1 MDRGGRNAGAP
12 ALTMRQPKRLLSIS
26 TLYPCAAR
34 PRFGTFVSSS
44 IEALAARPEWEVTAI
59 NPIGLSPVLAGE
71 YRALAEAAV
80 DGEENGVMVHRPRFT
95 LIPKIGG
102 RFNPGMIARAVIPLA
117 RKLHEA
123 QPFDIVDAQFF
134 YPDGPAAAAV
144 ARALDLPLAIKA
156 RGADI
161 HFWGAKSF
169 GRAKMLD
176 AARQSA
182 RLLAVSGALADD
194 MAAMGMQREKIAVH
208 YTGLDRDRFRPLQNE
223 GLRRLLAERL
233 SLPLG
238 EKEPILSTIG
248 ALIPRK
254 GQDLV
259 LRALVDLPD
268 ARLLLVGKGPDEAK
282 LRALADELGLAQRVH
297 FLGLLDHDL
306 LPLVLS
312 ASNAMVLPSSSEG
325 LANAWV
331 EALACGTPI
340 VIADVGGARELVR
353 GPAAGLIVAREPAS
367 IAEGVRILLQNPTE
381 HADTAQAVAQFGWA
395 EHAEALDRIYSEI
408 LER

>member
-1 MDRGGRNAGAP
+1 
-12 ALTMRQPKRLLSIS
+12 MRQPKRLLSLS
-26 TLYPCAAR
+26 TLYPNAAR
-34 PRFGTFVSSS
+34 PRFGTFVSYSL
-44 IEALAARPEWEVTAI
+44 EALAARPDWEVTAI
-59 NPIGLSPVLAGE
+59 NPIGLPPIRMGE
-71 YRALAEAAV
+71 YRALEQAAV
-80 DGEENGVMVHRPRFT
+80 DGRCDGLTVLRPIFT
-95 LIPKIGG
+95 LLPKVGG
-102 RFNPGMIARAVIPLA
+102 RLNPAMIERAVLPLA
-117 RKLHEA
+117 RELHA
-123 QPFDIVDAQFF
+123 RQPFDMVDAQFF
-134 YPDGPAAAAV
+134 YPDGPAAAGI
-144 ARALDLPLAIKA
+144 ARALGLPLAIKA

-169 GRAKMLD
+169 GRAKMLA

-194 MAAMGMQREKIAVH
+194 MAALGMERDRIAVH

-223 GLRRLLAERL
+223 GLRRLLSERL

-254 GQDLV
+254 GQELV
-259 LRALVDLPD
+259 LRALVALPEV
-268 ARLLLVGKGPDEAK
+268 RLLIVGKGPDEAK
-282 LRALADELGLAQRVH
+282 LRALADELGVAQRVH

-353 GPAAGLIVAREPAS
+353 GQAAGLIVVREPAS
-367 IAEGVRILLQNPTE
+367 IAEGVQVLLDNPPDP
-381 HADTAQAVAQFGWA
+381 ADTAQVVDGFGWA
-395 EHAEALDRIYSEI
+395 EHAEALDRIYSEV
-408 LER
+408 LGA

>member
-1 MDRGGRNAGAP
+1 MDRGGGNSGAP
-12 ALTMRQPKRLLSIS
+12 ALTMSTPKRLLSIA
-26 TLYPCAAR
+26 TLYPNCAR
-34 PRFGTFVSSS
+34 PRFGTFVSYSL
-44 IEALAARPEWEVTAI
+44 EALAARPDWDVTAI
-59 NPIGLSPVLAGE
+59 NPIGLPPVIAGE
-71 YRALAEAAV
+71 YGALADAAV
-80 DGEENGVMVHRPRFT
+80 DGEENGVAVHRPRFT
-95 LIPKIGG
+95 LIPKVGG
-102 RFNPGMIARAVIPLA
+102 RLNPRMIARAVLPLA
-117 RKLHEA
+117 RQLHET
-123 QPFDIVDAQFF
+123 QPFDMVDAQFF
-134 YPDGPAAAAV
+134 YPDGPAAAAI

-161 HFWGAKSF
+161 HYWGAKSF
-169 GRAKMLD
+169 GRAKMLN

-182 RLLAVSGALADD
+182 RLLAVSGALAED
-194 MAAMGMQREKIAVH
+194 MAALGMEREKIAVH

-223 GLRRLLAERL
+223 GLRRLLSERL

-254 GQDLV
+254 GQELV

-268 ARLLLVGKGPDEAK
+268 ARLLLVGKGPDEAR
-282 LRALADELGLAQRVH
+282 LRAFADELGVAQRVH

-340 VIADVGGARELVR
+340 IIADVGGARELVR
-353 GPAAGLIVAREPAS
+353 GPAAGMIVAREPAA
-367 IAEGVRILLQNPTE
+367 IAQGVRILLENPPE
-381 HADTAQAVAQFGWA
+381 HADTARVVDGFGWA
-395 EHAEALDRIYSEI
+395 EHAEALDAIYSEVI
-408 LER
+408 GG